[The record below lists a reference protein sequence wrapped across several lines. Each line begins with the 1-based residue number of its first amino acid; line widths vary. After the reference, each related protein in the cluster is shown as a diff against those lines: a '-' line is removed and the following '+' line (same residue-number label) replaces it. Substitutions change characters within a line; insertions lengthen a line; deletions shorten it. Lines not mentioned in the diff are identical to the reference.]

1 MDTLEKIYC
10 TGHENNDALV
20 ATLANQRNND
30 PMAMAAMMN
39 GGMNNWMNNPLST
52 SYFL

>member
-10 TGHENNDALV
+10 TGHENNDALI

-30 PMAMAAMMN
+30 PMATAAMMN
-39 GGMNNWMNNPLST
+39 GGMNNWCWL
-52 SYFL
+52 L

>member
-10 TGHENNDALV
+10 TGHDNNDTLI

-39 GGMNNWMNNPLST
+39 GGMNNWCNNPLT
-52 SYFL
+52 R